1 MKAVNISWDFMDT
14 IVVARAQREHTQDK
28 TDSG

>member
-1 MKAVNISWDFMDT
+1 MKAVNISWDFTDA
-14 IVVARAQREHTQDK
+14 IVVARAQRKHAQDK